1 MGIDHR
7 FQTPHVEPLVE
18 PASARL
24 LLRVTSADVRRI
36 IGALEAVSPNLSGGP
51 SPSDA
56 AAACRRLAADLR
68 IQVAAGPDIPCMK
81 TDTRLR

>member
-18 PASARL
+18 PVSARL

-36 IGALEAVSPNLSGGP
+36 IGALEAVTPNLPDGR

-68 IQVAAGPDIPCMK
+68 IQVTGGADALRIL
-81 TDTRLR
+81 TDGR